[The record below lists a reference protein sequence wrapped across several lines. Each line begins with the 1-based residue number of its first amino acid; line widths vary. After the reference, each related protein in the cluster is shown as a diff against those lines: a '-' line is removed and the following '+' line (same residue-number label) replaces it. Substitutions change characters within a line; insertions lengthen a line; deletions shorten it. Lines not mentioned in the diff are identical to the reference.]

1 MSYSEEYKEHIEYA
15 FAAFCKIIPRNAAL
29 SAYRDIGR
37 KQERETSL
45 EYLMEKKYYKPSTT
59 DKYFEEQ
66 PTVFV
71 VCGEIIAFENRTVDK
86 GISRPIRIAAGG
98 FGTVLL
104 FPIL

>member
-45 EYLMEKKYYKPSTT
+45 EYLMEKKVL
-59 DKYFEEQ
+59 Q
-66 PTVFV
+66 TVY
-71 VCGEIIAFENRTVDK
+71 NRQ
-86 GISRPIRIAAGG
+86 
-98 FGTVLL
+98 
-104 FPIL
+104 IL